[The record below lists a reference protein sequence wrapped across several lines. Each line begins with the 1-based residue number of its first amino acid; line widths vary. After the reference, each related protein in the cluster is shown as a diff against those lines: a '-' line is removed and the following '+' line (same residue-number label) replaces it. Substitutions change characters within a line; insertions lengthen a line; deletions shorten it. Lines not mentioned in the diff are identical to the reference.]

1 MLNKVG
7 AFTANPLV
15 RNIIGQPKS
24 SFNIR
29 KIMDERKILIVNLS
43 RGQVG
48 EDNAALLGA
57 LLVTKIQL
65 ASMSRADIAG

>member
-1 MLNKVG
+1 VVRNFWMIEFASWNDKFMTEAVAPILNKVG

-29 KIMDERKILIVNLS
+29 RLW
-43 RGQVG
+43 
-48 EDNAALLGA
+48 
-57 LLVTKIQL
+57 
-65 ASMSRADIAG
+65 MSAKS